1 MIHFFGTGPQKR
13 LSSLAPRLSP
23 IIKKYPGG
31 ILIGRGK
38 LHVPGAQGREK
49 LSPWGLPLTIAWPF
63 RIASVSPG
71 IATIR
76 LMKFVPARWGTGR
89 GQASSSGLLG
99 PPQVLLSAPAGGWTT
114 AISPR
119 SGSLNL

>member
-1 MIHFFGTGPQKR
+1 MIHFLGTGPQKR

-49 LSPWGLPLTIAWPF
+49 LSLWRLPLTIAWPF
-63 RIASVSPG
+63 WIERVSPPT
-71 IATIR
+71 ATIR
-76 LMKFVPARWGTGR
+76 LMKLVLSFCGVGR
-89 GQASSSGLLG
+89 EQASSSGLAA
-99 PPQVLLSAPAGGWTT
+99 PHVLLFAPAGGWKTT
-114 AISPR
+114 MSRR